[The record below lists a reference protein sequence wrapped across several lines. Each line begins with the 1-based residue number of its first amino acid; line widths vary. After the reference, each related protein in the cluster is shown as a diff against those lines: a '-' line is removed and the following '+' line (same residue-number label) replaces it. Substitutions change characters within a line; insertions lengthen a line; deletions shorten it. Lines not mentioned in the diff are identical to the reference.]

1 MTLRPLKAFRGSL
14 PPRHAWH
21 SSVTA
26 DTTEVRHK
34 PGMNKVVNH
43 VSEAGK
49 VEAGMNA
56 VMDVF
61 KKTKWDFR
69 DATQIFGINCK
80 AQVHE
85 IGLVSRVFRGRRA
98 RVRKWVGPLMVLTA
112 LLWPSVAPAQ
122 QSSSKT
128 QASNKELMALNGSS
142 SKEFQ
147 NLVTGD
153 PSYVIGP
160 TDVLDISV
168 WKEPEVSRTVPVR
181 PDGRIS
187 LPLLNDLQAAGLT
200 PTQLAAHITESLKK
214 FMTGP
219 QVTVIVAT
227 INSQRIYILG
237 EVTRTGAYPLLP
249 GMTVLQ
255 ALSSAGGFTQ
265 FANIKNI
272 YLLRQEN
279 GQQVKYAFNYKD
291 VTTGKKPEQ
300 NVVLKAGDTIIVP

>member
-1 MTLRPLKAFRGSL
+1 
-14 PPRHAWH
+14 
-21 SSVTA
+21 
-26 DTTEVRHK
+26 
-34 PGMNKVVNH
+34 MNKVVNH

-49 VEAGMNA
+49 GEAEMKA
-56 VMDVF
+56 VIDALEKVM
-61 KKTKWDFR
+61 WDSP
-69 DATQIFGINCK
+69 DATQIFGIACK
-80 AQVHE
+80 AHVHE
-85 IGLVSRVFRGRRA
+85 IGLLSLVFRGRRA
-98 RVRKWVGPLMVLTA
+98 GVRKWVGPLMVLPA
-112 LLWPSVAPAQ
+112 LLLPSVAPAQ
-122 QSSSKT
+122 QGSSKIQT
-128 QASNKELMALNGSS
+128 TSKELMALNGTS
-142 SKEFQ
+142 SKEVQ
-147 NLVTGD
+147 TRVTGD

-168 WKEPEVSRTVPVR
+168 WKEPEISRIVPVR

-187 LPLLNDLQAAGLT
+187 LPLLSDVQAAGLT
-200 PTQLAAHITESLKK
+200 PTQLAAHITDSLKK

-237 EVTRTGAYPLLP
+237 EVTRAGAFPLLP
-249 GMTVLQ
+249 GMTILQ

-265 FANIKNI
+265 YANIKNI

-291 VTTGKKPEQ
+291 VTNGKKPEQ